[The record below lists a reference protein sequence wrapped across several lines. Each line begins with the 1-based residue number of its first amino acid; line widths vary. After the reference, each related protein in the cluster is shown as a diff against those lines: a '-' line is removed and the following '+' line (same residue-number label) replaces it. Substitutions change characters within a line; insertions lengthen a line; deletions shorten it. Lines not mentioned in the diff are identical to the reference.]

1 MENDYL
7 CPKCK
12 SRLRIDNYVVLSVK
26 KQSGERGI
34 IFLSPKLGNY
44 TYIKNSSL
52 SFEKGERV
60 DVFCPVCNKNLLC
73 VPEKNLAKVFIKDS
87 ESGELLTVLFSVVF
101 GEKATYKVE
110 GTKKKA
116 VESFGDDSVKHINF
130 ENLTLMC

>member
-1 MENDYL
+1 MENEYL

-44 TYIKNSSL
+44 TYVKNSSL
-52 SFEKGERV
+52 IFEKGEKV

-110 GTKKKA
+110 ATDEKA
-116 VESFGDDSVKHINF
+116 VEAFGEDSIKHINF